1 MYENVHEVKLLKFII
16 VWWKLCKFEAYRILT
31 THSFKRLLSNNKQC
45 EKRVENIW
53 SHGDIKYLYL
63 SILKNLFIHFTFVIY
78 TRRLRLPTTKKNV
91 LSTVLLTIDNFAK
104 TGSLRFSVRL
114 SDVQNFSYRD
124 LILKPHLRRHSHK
137 RCMRHYS
144 LILTLWF

>member
-1 MYENVHEVKLLKFII
+1 MPRFSYSGCEIDHEAKLLKFII

-78 TRRLRLPTTKKNV
+78 TRRLRLPTKKKKNV

-114 SDVQNFSYRD
+114 SDVQNLF
-124 LILKPHLRRHSHK
+124 L
-137 RCMRHYS
+137 
-144 LILTLWF
+144 

>member
-1 MYENVHEVKLLKFII
+1 MLKFII

-78 TRRLRLPTTKKNV
+78 TRRLRLLTKK
-91 LSTVLLTIDNFAK
+91 K
-104 TGSLRFSVRL
+104 TFWAQFIPSIILQKLDRWDFLYDWVMCKIY
-114 SDVQNFSYRD
+114 FYID

-137 RCMRHYS
+137 RCIRHYN
-144 LILTLWF
+144 LILTLSL